1 MKSIALLIAAILL
14 ISVTFVAAQPA
25 PRGQG
30 GQGRPNA
37 QGGAGT
43 QGNNSQQQ
51 SSSQNT
57 NSNNTSTV
65 QSLLEGS
72 QNTQTQQNSQ
82 PPQGPP
88 SPSEII
94 SNFSTEEKTYF
105 DWISAFLVTSTGASS
120 EAAHAMA
127 LEYMHYYQMNSS
139 VSPTDSS
146 TCGTSVPQHVSSTS
160 P

>member
-1 MKSIALLIAAILL
+1 MKSIALLIATILL

-37 QGGAGT
+37 QGG
-43 QGNNSQQQ
+43 NSQQQ

-105 DWISAFLVTSTGASS
+105 DWISAFLVSSTGASS
-120 EAAHAMA
+120 EAAQAMA
-127 LEYMHYYQMNSS
+127 LQYMHYYQMNSS